1 MDHGQDNT
9 VLGFHEGGWIRG
21 DLHTPSG
28 GGPRREQSE
37 IGMPECCAPGL
48 VCIFISRVAA
58 GSVTQAV
65 VLSLIA
71 FGMGPHSSWNL
82 HKRYPTTHCQK
93 LRRTVGKCPVSARLS
108 RCWRPSFFAVSPGG
122 VWRAVHALPGWPPS
136 TTTPHWASTL
146 AATAHLAG
154 VGARRRWPSLRC
166 GHTPSN
172 RPASLPRSHCRGTAR
187 RDRGAPILGRLA
199 LPDETRNPE
208 PGTRNPEPGI
218 QFRL

>member
-82 HKRYPTTHCQK
+82 HKR
-93 LRRTVGKCPVSARLS
+93 
-108 RCWRPSFFAVSPGG
+108 
-122 VWRAVHALPGWPPS
+122 
-136 TTTPHWASTL
+136 
-146 AATAHLAG
+146 
-154 VGARRRWPSLRC
+154 
-166 GHTPSN
+166 
-172 RPASLPRSHCRGTAR
+172 
-187 RDRGAPILGRLA
+187 
-199 LPDETRNPE
+199 
-208 PGTRNPEPGI
+208 
-218 QFRL
+218 